1 MLRMLAAPQEA
12 GKLIADC
19 CDASLLDAD
28 KISRAMQVQ
37 EHALTPVLDDLGRV
51 IREHVAAK
59 QAQEQKAHPGFK
71 PAMTPD
77 EIAGY
82 LHWGATT
89 QNITQTGF
97 VLNLRRA
104 HSLILSSVSKFV
116 AVIGRLCKDK
126 ADLVMPGRTHG
137 QQALPI
143 TFGYKCAAWLDELL
157 RHAERLAQS
166 ADRLFRAILGGGAGT
181 YASFGERGPQVA
193 SIYARRLGLK
203 AMVVPFRNSVDH
215 FSEYVMVLALLGTTC
230 GKMAREIRELGKDEI
245 GEVSEPVHDGGV
257 GSSTMPQKVNPKLC
271 MGIIVLETKLRSLPA
286 VALEAMLGDH
296 EADGA
301 RTAMVGEACV
311 DAVRN
316 TSRILDLCTA
326 LFGGMRFFPMRMMQ
340 NFQHSDGMITSERL
354 MLELGRRGM
363 GRDHAHHL
371 VHQLCVAH
379 GRRLRAFREEVRLH
393 LIAPPGSDDAA
404 QRKVKSFG
412 DLQGLR
418 GSPSPSKGESPAN
431 GQSPTD
437 PIQAGSPSRE
447 GTPAALSFKPPSTS
461 LGVSVRASAE
471 GLPIPRTP
479 GTPNRYKAKT
489 KRSSQ
494 RRLSIDSIAQGGGGD
509 YENGPTH
516 PGSLAVLAS
525 EEPDIVKY
533 LGNGDAAAAQL
544 AAENLLNPKN
554 YTGEC
559 SKIAITGAKRARRA
573 TSALADLAVRYHSIS
588 ELVFHGRAE
597 AGNADKIS
605 VIIAQLTERADA
617 FEAISAADELKEVPS
632 FAPTGQISLP
642 SDERVSSLNLV
653 AAEANI
659 AARQRRLAEGSPS
672 SPNVPDPGAT
682 TPGPPV

>member
-1 MLRMLAAPQEA
+1 MGEIACRFAQEA
-12 GKLIADC
+12 GKIIADC
-19 CDASLLDAD
+19 CDASLLNAGN
-28 KISRAMQVQ
+28 IARAMQVQ

-59 QAQEQKAHPGFK
+59 QAQELEAQPGVQ

-104 HSLILSSVSKFV
+104 HSLILSSVSKFI

-157 RHAERLAQS
+157 RHAERLTQS

-181 YASFGERGPQVA
+181 YASFGERGPQLA

-215 FSEYVMVLALLGTTC
+215 FSEYVMVLAMLGTTC
-230 GKMAREIRELGKDEI
+230 GKMAREIRELGKDEF
-245 GEVSEPVHDGGV
+245 GEVSEPAHDGGV

-271 MGIIVLETKLRSLPA
+271 MGIIVLETQLRSLPA
-286 VALEAMLGDH
+286 VALESMLGDH

-311 DAVRN
+311 DAVRA

-393 LIAPPGSDDAA
+393 LTAPPGSSDAA
-404 QRKVKSFG
+404 QRKVKSYN
-412 DLQGLR
+412 DLQRYR
-418 GSPSPSKGESPAN
+418 GSPSSSTGDSPPKAESPSNGGAQGGTPHGESAAPAVFALKT
-431 GQSPTD
+431 SPTC
-437 PIQAGSPSRE
+437 PN
-447 GTPAALSFKPPSTS
+447 
-461 LGVSVRASAE
+461 VSVRASVE
-471 GLPIPRTP
+471 GIPTTVQTP
-479 GTPNRYKAKT
+479 GRDPRGSGS
-489 KRSSQ
+489 RRRQ
-494 RRLSIDSIAQGGGGD
+494 RRLSIDSIAQGAGRD
-509 YENGPTH
+509 YEGGPAH
-516 PGSLAVLAS
+516 PGSLASLAVKDA
-525 EEPDIVKY
+525 DIVKY
-533 LGNGDAAAAQL
+533 V
-544 AAENLLNPKN
+544 LL
-554 YTGEC
+554 
-559 SKIAITGAKRARRA
+559 
-573 TSALADLAVRYHSIS
+573 
-588 ELVFHGRAE
+588 
-597 AGNADKIS
+597 
-605 VIIAQLTERADA
+605 
-617 FEAISAADELKEVPS
+617 
-632 FAPTGQISLP
+632 
-642 SDERVSSLNLV
+642 
-653 AAEANI
+653 
-659 AARQRRLAEGSPS
+659 
-672 SPNVPDPGAT
+672 T
-682 TPGPPV
+682 THTA